1 MTGVSDDEL
10 YRQYETVNLYRR
22 GPGAKVELNRPERMN
37 AWSRQFS
44 ADLRDAITEVT
55 ENPEVRAILITGA
68 GRAFSSGAD
77 LKEAAEDAGGGP
89 VDVYKILTERYHP
102 LITGI
107 RRMPKPVIAGVNG
120 PAAGIGLSL
129 ALACDLVVAAESA
142 YFSLAFVNIGLVP
155 DGGSSLFVPSRVG
168 FARAAELAMLGERLD
183 ARTALGW
190 GLINRVWPD
199 EEYQAQAQAL
209 LDRMAARRHQVLRR
223 DQAPA
228 QQVAVRAH
236 GRPAR
241 VRGGHPEGDG
251 RLRRLRRGTGGL
263 RREAAAPVQRGLR
276 PPGPSAILDTPQL
289 ERVYRA
295 EAPRITAALA
305 ARIGDVG
312 LAADAVQDA
321 FVEALEHWRDAPPP
335 NPGGWLAT
343 TARRKAIDRLR
354 RDRAGQEKLAL
365 LAATA
370 TEAFPETEAA
380 DDELLGMVFACCHP
394 ALPRESQIALTLR
407 AVCGLTTAE
416 IAAAFLAA
424 EPAMTQRLL
433 RARKALRAAGADM
446 RLPDPDQ
453 LADRLAEVLAVVY
466 LVFNEGY
473 LASAGRQPARRDL
486 AAQAVALTRLLHRLM
501 PREPEVL
508 GLLALLLLHES
519 RAATRFDGWGRLVRL
534 ADQDRTRWNR
544 ALIAEA
550 TGLLDRALTQRAS
563 GPYQV
568 QAAIAALHA
577 EAPDYEHTDWRQIR
591 ILYDRLQELTPS
603 PVVLLN
609 RAVATRYVVG
619 PEAALAEITPL
630 AADLDGYRLFHA
642 LRAGLLTGL
651 GRDDEAR
658 EASERALALAG
669 NPAERELLARRLSF

>member
-1 MTGVSDDEL
+1 M
-10 YRQYETVNLYRR
+10 
-22 GPGAKVELNRPERMN
+22 
-37 AWSRQFS
+37 
-44 ADLRDAITEVT
+44 DA
-55 ENPEVRAILITGA
+55 A
-68 GRAFSSGAD
+68 
-77 LKEAAEDAGGGP
+77 
-89 VDVYKILTERYHP
+89 
-102 LITGI
+102 
-107 RRMPKPVIAGVNG
+107 
-120 PAAGIGLSL
+120 
-129 ALACDLVVAAESA
+129 
-142 YFSLAFVNIGLVP
+142 
-155 DGGSSLFVPSRVG
+155 
-168 FARAAELAMLGERLD
+168 
-183 ARTALGW
+183 
-190 GLINRVWPD
+190 
-199 EEYQAQAQAL
+199 
-209 LDRMAARRHQVLRR
+209 
-223 DQAPA
+223 
-228 QQVAVRAH
+228 
-236 GRPAR
+236 
-241 VRGGHPEGDG
+241 
-251 RLRRLRRGTGGL
+251 
-263 RREAAAPVQRGLR
+263 
-276 PPGPSAILDTPQL
+276 QL

-321 FVEALEHWRDAPPP
+321 FVEAIEHWRDGTLPPS
-335 NPGGWLAT
+335 PGGWLAT

-354 RDRAGQEKLAL
+354 RARAGQQKLAL

-370 TEAFPETEAA
+370 TETCAEGVEGSESA

-416 IAAAFLAA
+416 IAAAFLAS

-433 RARKALRAAGADM
+433 RARKALRAAHADM
-446 RLPDPDQ
+446 RIPDPDQ

-486 AAQAVALTRLLHRLM
+486 AAQAVSLTRLLHRLM

-534 ADQDRTRWNR
+534 ADQDRARWNR

-550 TGLLDRALTQRAS
+550 TGLLDRALALRGP

-577 EAPDYEHTDWRQIR
+577 EAPDYERTDWSQIR
-591 ILYDRLQELTPS
+591 LLYDRLQALTPS

-630 AADLDGYRLFHA
+630 AAELDGYRLFHA
-642 LRAGLLTGL
+642 LQAGLLTGL

-658 EASERALALAG
+658 AASERALALAG

>member
-1 MTGVSDDEL
+1 MD
-10 YRQYETVNLYRR
+10 
-22 GPGAKVELNRPERMN
+22 
-37 AWSRQFS
+37 
-44 ADLRDAITEVT
+44 
-55 ENPEVRAILITGA
+55 
-68 GRAFSSGAD
+68 
-77 LKEAAEDAGGGP
+77 
-89 VDVYKILTERYHP
+89 
-102 LITGI
+102 
-107 RRMPKPVIAGVNG
+107 
-120 PAAGIGLSL
+120 
-129 ALACDLVVAAESA
+129 
-142 YFSLAFVNIGLVP
+142 
-155 DGGSSLFVPSRVG
+155 
-168 FARAAELAMLGERLD
+168 
-183 ARTALGW
+183 TA
-190 GLINRVWPD
+190 
-199 EEYQAQAQAL
+199 
-209 LDRMAARRHQVLRR
+209 
-223 DQAPA
+223 
-228 QQVAVRAH
+228 
-236 GRPAR
+236 
-241 VRGGHPEGDG
+241 
-251 RLRRLRRGTGGL
+251 
-263 RREAAAPVQRGLR
+263 
-276 PPGPSAILDTPQL
+276 QL

-321 FVEALEHWRDAPPP
+321 FVEALEHWQDDPPP

-354 RDRAGQEKLAL
+354 RARAGQEKLAL

-370 TEAFPETEAA
+370 EVPIPGTGPETEAA
-380 DDELLGMVFACCHP
+380 DDELLGMIFACCHP

-416 IAAAFLAA
+416 IATAFLAA
-424 EPAMTQRLL
+424 EPATTQRLL

-446 RLPDPDQ
+446 RVPDPDQ

-486 AAQAVALTRLLHRLM
+486 AAQAVSLTRLLHQLM

-534 ADQDRTRWNR
+534 ADQDRSRWNR
-544 ALIAEA
+544 ELIAEA
-550 TGLLDRALTQRAS
+550 TGLLDRALALRDA

-577 EAPDYEHTDWRQIR
+577 QAPDYEHTDWPQIR
-591 ILYDRLQELTPS
+591 LLYDRLQTMTPS

-609 RAVATRYVVG
+609 RAVATRYVIG